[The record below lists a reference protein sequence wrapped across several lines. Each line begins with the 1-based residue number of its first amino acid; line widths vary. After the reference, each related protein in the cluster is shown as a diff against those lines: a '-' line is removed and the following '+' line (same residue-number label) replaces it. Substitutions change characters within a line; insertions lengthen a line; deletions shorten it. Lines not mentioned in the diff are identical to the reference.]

1 MGLMMWMMM
10 RSNKNEPS
18 NDAAAAAQLA
28 EFTRMRVEIDK
39 LLTAARDDECVIGMG
54 PSSR

>member
-1 MGLMMWMMM
+1 MMWMMM

>member
-10 RSNKNEPS
+10 RSNKNELF

-39 LLTAARDDECVIGMG
+39 LTAARDDECVIGMG
-54 PSSR
+54 SSSR